1 MSAIPWIAALA
12 LAAQSPTRA
21 DLAAAYLRF
30 ERALRDHPPSESARV
45 EVERG
50 FDAATLAFF
59 TGAGTRALEQMDAL
73 CARLDP
79 QRAANPAERLAD
91 ALALDF
97 EPRQVVSSTGGTVE
111 LRLRTVRPVDAEAAS
126 GRAATVRIVMPMA
139 TGRRVLAEREFG
151 ASLAAQAVAARIPGG
166 GDFPA
171 ARIDLDVEL
180 EVSGAAPRRVGTIA
194 LMGTPLEV
202 LRRELEGRL
211 ARIEPD
217 GPPMEQS
224 LAACRARAALLDAG
238 AASTDSTRFLLDL
251 AAHAADVELEVSEL
265 EKGRDPYRRRAGEL
279 WRVVRTDAG
288 EVLPVRV
295 YAPESACTDARVPL
309 VIALHGAGGDEN
321 MFLTAYGLGRLRDLA
336 REHGFVAV
344 CPRLGFGG
352 LSPEAFDALL
362 LAMVYTYAVDAK
374 RVHVVGHSMGAG
386 AAGALRLARGA
397 RIASTAL
404 LAGAPRLGGDAS
416 SPPIYL
422 VGGEIDPLASAASL
436 RRAAESVR
444 AEGSPVELRILPGR
458 GHTLFVGDVLPDALA
473 WCLARSRP

>member
-1 MSAIPWIAALA
+1 MSAAPWIAALA
-12 LAAQSPTRA
+12 LVVQSPTRA

-30 ERALRDHPPSESARV
+30 ERALREHPPLQSARV

-59 TGAGTRALEQMDAL
+59 TGAATRALEQIDGL
-73 CARLDP
+73 CAGLDP
-79 QRAANPAERLAD
+79 ARSTNEAERLAD

-97 EPRQVVSSTGGTVE
+97 EPRQIVSSTGGTVDF
-111 LRLRTVRPVDAEAAS
+111 RLRPLRALDAAD
-126 GRAATVRIVMPMA
+126 RAAKVRIVMPTA
-139 TGRRVLAEREFG
+139 SGRRVLAEREF
-151 ASLAAQAVAARIPGG
+151 AAPLAAQTVAARIPGG
-166 GDFPA
+166 GEFPA

-180 EVSGAAPRRVGTIA
+180 EVLGAAPRRVGSIA

-202 LRRELEGRL
+202 LRREIEGRL
-211 ARIEPD
+211 AGIEAD
-217 GPPMEQS
+217 GPPMEQA
-224 LAACRARAALLDAG
+224 LAACRARAALLDASS
-238 AASTDSTRFLLDL
+238 APTDSTRFLLDL
-251 AAHAADVELEVSEL
+251 AAHAADVELEAREL
-265 EKGRDPYRRRAGEL
+265 EKGRDPYRRRAGDV

-288 EVLPVRV
+288 DTLPVRV
-295 YAPESACTDARVPL
+295 FAPESACTDARVPL

-336 REHGFVAV
+336 RAHGFVAV

-362 LAMVYTYAVDAK
+362 LAMVYTYPVDAK

-386 AAGALRLARGA
+386 AAGALRLSRGA

-404 LAGAPRLGGDAS
+404 LAGAPRLGGDAG
-416 SPPIYL
+416 SPPLYL
-422 VGGEIDPLASAASL
+422 VGGELDPLAGAASL

-444 AEGSPVELRILPGR
+444 AEGAEVEFRLLPGR
-458 GHTLFVGDVLPDALA
+458 GHTLFVGDVLPEALA